1 MPNLPMHLY
10 IARQVADELDWGYVH
25 DYMGSC
31 FLGSTAPDIRA
42 MTKGRREDT
51 HFAPLSLE
59 TVGTGARRMFDLHPE
74 LVDGNGHSPATRA
87 FVLGYISHLTADEV
101 WITTMYRPH
110 FSRDCNLA
118 GDEVEAQIWD
128 RALQLDLDRQVIPE
142 LHHFSCHQ
150 NGVDGGIVANGEQD
164 VTIPFLAAATLAEW
178 RQWVTR
184 FMGWDFD
191 WERLKRALNRM
202 HRDDAAVQ
210 QCVDRFLTGM
220 PATLEDVYAQVPRE
234 KLTAYREQ
242 AVQQSLQQVKEY
254 LGET

>member
-1 MPNLPMHLY
+1 MPNLPMHLS
-10 IARQVADELDWGYVH
+10 IARQVAEELDWGYVH
-25 DYMGSC
+25 DFMGSC

-59 TVGTGARRMFDLHPE
+59 TVGVGVRRMFELHPE
-74 LVDGNGHSPATRA
+74 LADRQGNSPATRA
-87 FVLGYISHLTADEV
+87 FVLGYVSHLTADEV

-110 FSRDCNLA
+110 FSRESNLA
-118 GDEVEAQIWD
+118 GDEVAAQIWD
-128 RALQLDLDRQVIPE
+128 RALQLDLDRQVIPD
-142 LHHFSCHQ
+142 LAGFAA
-150 NGVDGGIVANGEQD
+150 NDGSLADGERD
-164 VTIPFLAAATLAEW
+164 VTVPFLAAATLAEW

-202 HRDDAAVQ
+202 YRDNDQVQ
-210 QCVDRFLTGM
+210 QAVDHFLAGM
-220 PATLEDVYAQVPRE
+220 PATLEAVYAQIPRA
-234 KLTAYREQ
+234 KLAAYQEQ

>member
-10 IARQVADELDWGYVH
+10 IARQVAEELDWGYVH
-25 DYMGSC
+25 DSIGSC

-59 TVGTGARRMFDLHPE
+59 TVGAGTRRMFDLHPE

-142 LHHFSCHQ
+142 IHSSCAS
-150 NGVDGGIVANGEQD
+150 GSIVADGEQD
-164 VTIPFLAAATLAEW
+164 VSIPFLAAETLAEW

-184 FMGWDFD
+184 FMGWEFE

-202 HRDDAAVQ
+202 YRDNDAVQ
-210 QCVDRFLTGM
+210 QSVDRFLAGM
-220 PATLEDVYAQVPRE
+220 PGTLEDVYAQIPRE
-234 KLTAYREQ
+234 KLAAYREQ
-242 AVQQSLQQVKEY
+242 AVQQSLLQVKEY

>member
-25 DYMGSC
+25 DFMGSC

-59 TVGTGARRMFDLHPE
+59 TVGVGVRRMFELHPE
-74 LVDGNGHSPATRA
+74 LADGRANSPATRA

-110 FSRDCNLA
+110 FSRESNRA
-118 GDEVEAQIWD
+118 GNEVAAQIWD
-128 RALQLDLDRQVIPE
+128 RALQLDLDRQALPE
-142 LHHFSCHQ
+142 LDGFSD
-150 NGVDGGIVANGEQD
+150 NDGGLAAAEQD
-164 VTIPFLAAATLAEW
+164 VIVPFLAAATLSEW

-191 WERLKRALNRM
+191 WERLKRAMNRM
-202 HRDDAAVQ
+202 YRDDAEVQ
-210 QCVDRFLTGM
+210 QTVDRFLAGM
-220 PATLEDVYAQVPRE
+220 PASLEEIYAQIPRA
-234 KLTAYREQ
+234 KLAAYQEQ
-242 AVQQSLQQVKEY
+242 AVQQSLLQVREY